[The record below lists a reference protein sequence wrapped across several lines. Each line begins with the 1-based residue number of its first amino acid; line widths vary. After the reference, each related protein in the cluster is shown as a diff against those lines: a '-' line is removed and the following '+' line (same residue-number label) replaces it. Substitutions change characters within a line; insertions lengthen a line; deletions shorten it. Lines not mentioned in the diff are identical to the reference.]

1 MQKDIHTECVNGL
14 IQPGDTVI
22 STPCGDYGCLVGVV
36 LEINTV
42 GTLEHD
48 TDNPGDDVHVN
59 FYDTNFS
66 EKRIKEIE
74 AEFSEMYG
82 EKTTFYDRAPDDVIM
97 PPEQLINITGI
108 DDNKLNG
115 LLASRA
121 NAETFCK
128 NALLLQELKD
138 RLTRNFDDYRD
149 SMMELD
155 KDEIISEAGMIAA
168 VTDTHYYLT
177 ETYEF
182 EDSEVD
188 YLLLFENPLEV
199 VATKWSDRTALLDDF
214 QFALHEVF
222 DKKDALQGGFALYE
236 KPVPPEPLPDKP
248 VDIKQ
253 AARHEAERLLY
264 ELKSLKKP
272 NCPDKAEYTARV
284 SPEFIKLAGDR
295 YDKLLFEALRPPS
308 KMTFESGKKVGD
320 INISV
325 TGGVLAALKV
335 PKPSISDMMKEAASK
350 ANAHN
355 AVRSEQ
361 NNRKNQQRE
370 GESL

>member
-1 MQKDIHTECVNGL
+1 MQKDIYAKCVNGL
-14 IQPGDTVI
+14 IEPGDMVI
-22 STPCGDYGCLVGVV
+22 STPFGDYGCLVGVV

-66 EKRIKEIE
+66 ENRIKEIE
-74 AEFSEMYG
+74 GEFSRMYG
-82 EKTTFYDRAPDDVIM
+82 AKTTFYDRAPNDVIM
-97 PPEQLINITGI
+97 PPEQLININGI
-108 DDNKLNG
+108 DDEKLRG
-115 LLASRA
+115 LLESRA
-121 NAETFCK
+121 NAEAFCVS
-128 NALLLQELKD
+128 ALRVEELKD
-138 RLTRNFDDYRD
+138 RLTRNYDDYRD
-149 SMMELD
+149 SILEMD
-155 KDEIISEAGMIAA
+155 KDEIIGEAGMIAA
-168 VTDTHYYLT
+168 VKDTHYYLT

-199 VATKWSDRTALLDDF
+199 VATKWCDRTALLDDF
-214 QFALHEVF
+214 HFALHEVF
-222 DKKDALQGGFALYE
+222 NKKDALQGGFALYE

-264 ELKSLKKP
+264 ELKSFKKP
-272 NCPDKAEYTARV
+272 NSPDKTEYTAQV
-284 SPEFIKLAGDR
+284 SPEFIGLAGDR

-308 KMTFESGKKVGD
+308 KMTFESGAKPGD

-335 PKPSISDMMKEAASK
+335 PKPSISDMMKEAADK

-355 AVRSEQ
+355 ATRSEQ
-361 NNRKNQQRE
+361 NSRKNQRRE